1 MDESKA
7 KRTGGNST
15 MKPALLL
22 FGVSLTILTTHKM
35 GVDLQHH
42 TNDDKVRVISKALDT
57 KRQTDDVKAFFY
69 FYINQVELFAI
80 VRE

>member
-42 TNDDKVRVISKALDT
+42 TNDKVRVISKALDT

-69 FYINQVELFAI
+69 FYINQMELFAI